1 MILLPSI
8 GPSLNGWDGADAPTL
23 GGEGPGAFPS
33 FGMEAVLPQLI
44 VLELLGEGVPSRSSC
59 EQRARAN
66 ARWR

>member
-8 GPSLNGWDGADAPTL
+8 GPSLNGWDGADAPML
-23 GGEGPGAFPS
+23 GGEGSGAVPC
-33 FGMEAVLPQLI
+33 FGMEAMPPQLI
-44 VLELLGEGVPSRSSC
+44 VLELLGEGVPARSSR